1 MKNKLRT
8 FKNEI
13 KCLPWKIIAKSGIH
27 KANTIPVKFII
38 ENADWA
44 IKMVGENIKR
54 EIDKIAPGKVEV
66 SAKPYRFVESVVHF
80 GSQYMWLDWGKY
92 MADENRFITSFFHG
106 KPEDGEE
113 VKIHIDLFLDSV
125 ERLEKVIT
133 ASSLIEK
140 RLLKWGLPQ
149 EKLVKIPL
157 GVNTSLFNLP
167 LNYQKESIRKTL
179 GISKEFIVIGSF
191 QKDGSG
197 WKDGLDPKFIKGPD
211 LFVSTLK
218 KLSSLG
224 YPVFALLTGPARGY
238 VKKELSKFGIP
249 YFHKYPKNHNDLISL
264 YHALD
269 VYLITSRE
277 EGGPMGL
284 LESIACGTPVAS
296 TNVGMASDIIT
307 DKVTGVLADQIEVEN
322 IAQKVEYLIN
332 MTNKEKDDLQI
343 RARKVVEKC
352 DWKLIAK
359 EHWHKV
365 YNPLIN

>member
-1 MKNKLRT
+1 MKNKLRF

-13 KCLPWKIIAKSGIH
+13 KCLQWKLIAKSGIH
-27 KANTIPVKFII
+27 KGNKIPVKFIV

-44 IKMVGENIKR
+44 IKFVGENIKR
-54 EIDKIAPGKVEV
+54 ELDIVVPGKIEV
-66 SAKPYRFVESVVHF
+66 SAKPYKFVESIVHF
-80 GSQYMWLDWGKY
+80 GSQYMWLNWGKY
-92 MADENRFITSFFHG
+92 MANENRFITNFFHG

-113 VKIHIDLFLDSV
+113 VKIHIGLFLESV

-133 ASSLIEK
+133 ASSLIEN
-140 RLLKWGLPQ
+140 RLLKWGVPQ
-149 EKLVKIPL
+149 KKLVKIPL

-167 LNYQKESIRKTL
+167 LSYQKESIRETL

-197 WKDGLDPKFIKGPD
+197 WQDGLDPKFIKGPD

-238 VKKELSKFGIP
+238 VKKELEKCGIP

-269 VYLITSRE
+269 IYLITSRE

-296 TNVGMASDIIT
+296 TNVGMASDIIS
-307 DKVTGVLADQIEVEN
+307 DKVTGVLADHIDV
-322 IAQKVEYLIN
+322 
-332 MTNKEKDDLQI
+332 
-343 RARKVVEKC
+343 
-352 DWKLIAK
+352 
-359 EHWHKV
+359 
-365 YNPLIN
+365 